1 MDGLSIGFRAQAA
14 NKDRATG
21 IRRLAKLDLWEI
33 SVVTFPMLPQARVEQ
48 VKRQA
53 SSADARLAAAIE
65 RGTRIAAETKEFRAN
80 FKLAAAI
87 NACTATLTAKLFDP

>member
-1 MDGLSIGFRAQAA
+1 
-14 NKDRATG
+14 
-21 IRRLAKLDLWEI
+21 
-33 SVVTFPMLPQARVEQ
+33 MLPAARVEQ

-65 RGTRIAAETKEFRAN
+65 RGTRIAAETKAEDLRSAAN

-87 NACTATLTAKLFDP
+87 NACTAMMTAKLFDPFHSPKTRDAS